1 MTFSWDCMLV
11 FMLLI
16 VIELTLF
23 LKNGEV
29 RAHVAQEK
37 TFENKIKKFLEEEGA
52 WFIKYWAGS
61 QFTKSGIP
69 DILAC
74 VNGYFV
80 GIEVKGPN
88 GKPSELQ
95 LHNIKKI
102 RNANGFAMVLYPS
115 AFDRFKRFIKDLKY
129 ENFNRE
135 MEVIWK

>member
-1 MTFSWDCMLV
+1 MLK
-11 FMLLI
+11 I
-16 VIELTLF
+16 
-23 LKNGEV
+23 
-29 RAHVAQEK
+29 AQEK
-37 TFENKIKKFLEEEGA
+37 SFENKIKKFLEAEGA

-80 GIEVKGPN
+80 GIEVKAQN

-95 LHNIKKI
+95 LYNIRKI
-102 RNANGFAMVLYPS
+102 REAGGFAIVLYPS
-115 AFDRFKRFIKDLKY
+115 AFDRFKSFVEDLKH
-129 ENFNRE
+129 EKFNRD